1 MIHSVELQILR
12 ICAVVIITLIASFTD
27 IRKKLIYD
35 WITLPAIGIG
45 ILISIYECFSICN
58 IFNFLI
64 PLAVF
69 LLSYPLYYAGK
80 LGGGDVKLFTAIAA
94 LMPIRNKTIFIIDV
108 LVFASILALAFFG
121 IYYTAKL
128 YWRGKLKLNYRNV
141 IKGFGLALL
150 LFFYIL
156 TLYLFN
162 ANFPAVS
169 FSNEIK
175 KEFFVKFL
183 SIEKLEEGDVVAHEF
198 LTKKAVKILG
208 KDRFRGILR
217 NEDIK
222 KLKRA
227 KIGRIAV
234 YRDMPPFAPF
244 VLLGVIAA
252 LFFQLY

>member
-1 MIHSVELQILR
+1 MLLQSFRILLLVVVAA
-12 ICAVVIITLIASFTD
+12 IAAVTD
-27 IRKKLIYD
+27 IKKKLIYD
-35 WITLPAIGIG
+35 WITLPAIIIG

-108 LVFASILALAFFG
+108 LIFASILALAFFG

-156 TLYLFN
+156 VLYLLN
-162 ANFPAVS
+162 AN
-169 FSNEIK
+169 
-175 KEFFVKFL
+175 
-183 SIEKLEEGDVVAHEF
+183 SI
-198 LTKKAVKILG
+198 
-208 KDRFRGILR
+208 
-217 NEDIK
+217 
-222 KLKRA
+222 
-227 KIGRIAV
+227 
-234 YRDMPPFAPF
+234 
-244 VLLGVIAA
+244 
-252 LFFQLY
+252 

>member
-1 MIHSVELQILR
+1 
-12 ICAVVIITLIASFTD
+12 
-27 IRKKLIYD
+27 
-35 WITLPAIGIG
+35 
-45 ILISIYECFSICN
+45 
-58 IFNFLI
+58 
-64 PLAVF
+64 
-69 LLSYPLYYAGK
+69 
-80 LGGGDVKLFTAIAA
+80 
-94 LMPIRNKTIFIIDV
+94 
-108 LVFASILALAFFG
+108 FFG

-141 IKGFGLALL
+141 IKGLCLALL

-156 TLYLFN
+156 VLYLLN
-162 ANFPAVS
+162 ANSILLALVFIAAIGVVPAVS

-252 LFFQLY
+252 LLFQLY